1 MLILSHKK
9 SLIILSV
16 SIGAFMSTL
25 DASIVN
31 ISLPTIV
38 ISLNTTLPMVAWV
51 VTGYLIIITGCLLL
65 VGRVADLFGQKR
77 TYILGFIVF
86 TLGSV
91 LCGISNN
98 IYMLIG
104 SRMIQGLGASSLMVN
119 GTAIIATTFPETE
132 RGERLGMLGSVISAG
147 FLTGP
152 ILGGFL
158 IEHLGWRY
166 IFFINLPIG
175 ILGTTISFKALNK
188 DSIKGKVRLDVWGA
202 LLLFIS
208 ISSLLLFFNQVGKAL
223 TPLSLVLLFMS
234 LIFLGISISSLLL
247 FFNQVG
253 KALTPLSL
261 VLLFM
266 SLIFLGIF
274 IAVEAISPFP
284 LIDLSLLRKR
294 LFISSLGAGL
304 LSFSVGG
311 AHNFVIPFFLQNVL
325 GFSPSK
331 VGMMVFPVSL
341 TIMVMAPLGGKF
353 SDKVGV
359 RIPATLGLLLTSLT
373 IFSFTYLNED
383 SRDFEILWRQI
394 VLGIGIALFNPANNN
409 AIISSLPR
417 DKVGVASSFSAL
429 SRNLGLVMGV
439 ALAEMII
446 SLHPLTHEKAV
457 PTLESINQVWK
468 IVLAIGLLAVFLSWV
483 RGKKVN

>member
-38 ISLNTTLPMVAWV
+38 ISLNTNLPMVAWV

-188 DSIKGKVRLDVWGA
+188 DSIKGKVRLDIWGA
-202 LLLFIS
+202 ILLF
-208 ISSLLLFFNQVGKAL
+208 
-223 TPLSLVLLFMS
+223 
-234 LIFLGISISSLLL
+234 ISISSLLL

>member
-1 MLILSHKK
+1 MSHKK
-9 SLIILSV
+9 SLITLSV

-38 ISLNTTLPMVAWV
+38 ISLSTTLPMVAWV
-51 VTGYLIIITGCLLL
+51 ITGYLIVITGCLLL
-65 VGRVADLFGQKR
+65 VGRIADLFGQKR
-77 TYILGFIVF
+77 TYISGFIIF
-86 TLGSV
+86 TLGSAF
-91 LCGISNN
+91 CGISNN

-147 FLTGP
+147 FLAGP

-158 IEHLGWRY
+158 IEHFGWRY

-175 ILGTTISFKALNK
+175 VLGILFSFMALKKN
-188 DSIKGKVRLDVWGA
+188 SPSGKFRLDIWGA

-208 ISSLLLFFNQVGKAL
+208 VSALLLFFNQVGNAL
-223 TPLSLVLLFMS
+223 TPLSLILL
-234 LIFLGISISSLLL
+234 
-247 FFNQVG
+247 V
-253 KALTPLSL
+253 
-261 VLLFM
+261 V

-274 IAVEAISPFP
+274 IVVEAISPFP

-294 LFISSLGAGL
+294 VFISSLGASL

-325 GFSPSK
+325 GYLPSK

-341 TIMVMAPLGGKF
+341 TVMVMAPVGGKF

-373 IFSFTYLNED
+373 IFSFTYLKED
-383 SRDFEILWRQI
+383 ATVHEILWRQI

-409 AIISSLPR
+409 AIISCLPI

-446 SLHPLTHEKAV
+446 SLHPLTDKKGV
-457 PTLESINQVWK
+457 PTLESMNQVWR
-468 IVLAIGLLAVFLSWV
+468 IILVIGLLAVVLSWI
-483 RGKKVN
+483 RGGKTER

>member
-1 MLILSHKK
+1 MKNDLGIIYFLLMLILSHKK

-38 ISLNTTLPMVAWV
+38 ISLNTNLPMVAWV

-65 VGRVADLFGQKR
+65 VGRVADLFGQKK

-202 LLLFIS
+202 LLLF
-208 ISSLLLFFNQVGKAL
+208 
-223 TPLSLVLLFMS
+223 
-234 LIFLGISISSLLL
+234 ISISSLLL

>member
-188 DSIKGKVRLDVWGA
+188 YSIKGKVRLDIWGA
-202 LLLFIS
+202 ILLF
-208 ISSLLLFFNQVGKAL
+208 
-223 TPLSLVLLFMS
+223 
-234 LIFLGISISSLLL
+234 ISISSLLL

-446 SLHPLTHEKAV
+446 SLHPLTHEKGG

-483 RGKKVN
+483 RGKKRPLKNYLKILS

>member
-1 MLILSHKK
+1 MSILTHNK
-9 SLIILSV
+9 SLITLSV

-25 DASIVN
+25 DASVVN

-38 ISLNTTLPMVAWV
+38 TSLNTNLPMIAWV
-51 VTGYLIIITGCLLL
+51 VTGYLIVITGCLLL

-77 TYILGFIVF
+77 TYISGFFVF
-86 TLGSV
+86 TLGSF

-119 GTAIIATTFPETE
+119 GTAIIATTFPEAE
-132 RGERLGMLGSVISAG
+132 RGQRLGMLGSVISAG

-152 ILGGFL
+152 ILGGFI
-158 IEHLGWRY
+158 IEHFGWRY
-166 IFFINLPIG
+166 IFFINLPVG
-175 ILGTTISFKALNK
+175 ILGILFSFKALMK
-188 DSIKGKVRLDVWGA
+188 DSPPGRIPLDIWGA
-202 LLLFIS
+202 LLFFIS
-208 ISSLLLFFNQVGKAL
+208 ISTLLLFLNQVGKAL
-223 TPLSLVLLFMS
+223 TPFPF
-234 LIFLGISISSLLL
+234 IFLI
-247 FFNQVG
+247 
-253 KALTPLSL
+253 
-261 VLLFM
+261 M

-274 IAVEAISPFP
+274 IVVEAMSPFP
-284 LIDLSLLRKR
+284 LIDISLLRKR

-304 LSFSVGG
+304 LSFSIGG

-341 TIMVMAPLGGKF
+341 TVMVMAPLGGRF

-359 RIPATLGLLLTSLT
+359 RIPTTLGLLLTSIT
-373 IFSFTYLNED
+373 IFSFTYLKED
-383 SRDFEILWRQI
+383 AADYEILWRQI
-394 VLGIGIALFNPANNN
+394 VLGLGIALFNPANNN

-417 DKVGVASSFSAL
+417 DKVGIASSFSAL

-439 ALAEMII
+439 ALAEMVI
-446 SLHPLTHEKAV
+446 SLHPLTHEKGI
-457 PTLESINQVWK
+457 PTLESMNQVWK
-468 IVLAIGLLAVFLSWV
+468 IVLVIGLLAVFLSWV
-483 RGKKVN
+483 RGSKEERADASD

>member
-234 LIFLGISISSLLL
+234 LIFLGI
-247 FFNQVG
+247 
-253 KALTPLSL
+253 
-261 VLLFM
+261 
-266 SLIFLGIF
+266 F
-274 IAVEAISPFP
+274 IAVEAMSPFP